1 MKIVYTQKVLGN
13 VFSIYG
19 DVENPLFLAK
29 DIAEWIDFAK
39 TSKGAYDVSRMLGTV
54 DEDEKLVRTL
64 FVSGQNR
71 QMWFLTEDGL
81 YEVLMQSRK
90 PVAKQFKKQVK
101 QILTS
106 IRKTGAY
113 MTEDTLEKAISNP
126 DFTIGLLTKLKEEQE
141 RVKLLE
147 YEKHLKEMLIQQ
159 QEPKVESYDRYIDSE
174 GTYCIRDVGKI
185 LGYGQKEFFALLRK
199 NEILY
204 KQRNVPY
211 QQFVDSGY
219 FELKTGSGVH
229 SEKTY
234 IQSRITTKGL
244 DWLSKKFKKV
254 S

>member
-1 MKIVYTQKVLGN
+1 MNELKIVYTQKVLGN

-19 DVENPLFLAK
+19 DVDNPLFLAK
-29 DIAEWIDFAK
+29 DVAEWIEHSA
-39 TSKGAYDVSRMLGTV
+39 THMMLKTV
-54 DEDEKLVRTL
+54 DDDEKLTETL
-64 FVSGQNR
+64 FLSGQKR
-71 QMWFLTEDGL
+71 EAWFLTEDGL

-90 PVAKQFKKQVK
+90 PIAKQFKRKVK
-101 QILTS
+101 EILKS
-106 IRKTGAY
+106 VRRTGAY
-113 MTEDTLEKAISNP
+113 MTENTLEQAINNP

-141 RVKLLE
+141 RAKLLE
-147 YEKHLKEMLIQQ
+147 YEKHLKEMLIQEQ
-159 QEPKVESYDRYIDSE
+159 TPKVESYDRYIDSE

-185 LGYGQKEFFALLRK
+185 LGYGQKEFFALLRE

-204 KQRNVPY
+204 KHRNVPK

-244 DWLSKKFKKV
+244 DWLSKKFNKTA
-254 S
+254 